1 MSGAD
6 PITPG
11 TPAVVAV
18 RYLVRGLPDEHS
30 GQSYADVAMTKTLD
44 GWKVGDAGGWFGPG
58 GAESAVA
65 VEMDYATAVE
75 AASIEAARLAC
86 AVLAVHPR

>member
-1 MSGAD
+1 MSGGE
-6 PITPG
+6 PVTPG

-30 GQSYADVAMTKTLD
+30 GQSYADVAMTRCRG
-44 GWKVGDAGGWFGPG
+44 GWKVGDAAGWFGPG
-58 GAESAVA
+58 GAESASPVA
-65 VEMDYATAVE
+65 MDYDTAVE
-75 AASIEAARLAC
+75 AARIAAARLAR

>member
-1 MSGAD
+1 MSGAE

-30 GQSYADVAMTKTLD
+30 RQSYADVAMTKIRG
-44 GWKVGDAGGWFGPG
+44 GWKVGDAGGWVGPG
-58 GAESAVA
+58 GADSTDA
-65 VEMDYATAVE
+65 VEMDYDTAVE
-75 AASIEAARLAC
+75 AASIEAARLAR